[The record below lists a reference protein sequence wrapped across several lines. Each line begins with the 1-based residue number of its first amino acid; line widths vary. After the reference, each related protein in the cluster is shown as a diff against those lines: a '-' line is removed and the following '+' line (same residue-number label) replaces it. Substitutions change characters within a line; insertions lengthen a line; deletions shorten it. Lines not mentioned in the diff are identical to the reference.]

1 MRGVPFLQRIVIA
14 AFFADH
20 FAGVR
25 KDRLN
30 DETSGE
36 LAIGDRLSVTFGGKV
51 AAVVSLPSP
60 ASRAVVKNEAL
71 FLAYVRKHNPDGVE
85 TVPAVTVPAS
95 ERVREATRAAYLAE
109 ALNDGV
115 KIDGVE
121 VKTNALVPH
130 VKLADD
136 AAEVIA
142 EAWARGEISEEVA
155 ALLKIL
161 PALPAAG
168 GDPGA

>member
-20 FAGVR
+20 FSGVR

-36 LAIGDRLSVTFGGKV
+36 LAIGDRLSVTFGGRV
-51 AAVVSLPSP
+51 AAVVSLPAP

-71 FLAYVRKHNPDGVE
+71 FLAYVRKNNPDGVE
-85 TVPAVTVPAS
+85 TVPAS
-95 ERVREATRAAYLAE
+95 ERVRDATRTAYLAE
-109 ALNDGV
+109 ALNQGV

-130 VKLADD
+130 VKLAGD

-142 EAWARGEISEEVA
+142 EAWARGEIGEEVA
-155 ALLKIL
+155 ALLKII

-168 GDPGA
+168 GDE

>member
-30 DETSGE
+30 DETGGE
-36 LAIGDRLSVTFGGKV
+36 MTVGDRLSVTFGGRV

-71 FLAYVRKHNPDGVE
+71 FLAYVRKNNPDGVE
-85 TVPAVTVPAS
+85 TVTT
-95 ERVREATRAAYLAE
+95 ERVREATRTAYLAE
-109 ALNDGV
+109 ALKDGT

-130 VKLADD
+130 VRLADD

-155 ALLKIL
+155 ALLKII